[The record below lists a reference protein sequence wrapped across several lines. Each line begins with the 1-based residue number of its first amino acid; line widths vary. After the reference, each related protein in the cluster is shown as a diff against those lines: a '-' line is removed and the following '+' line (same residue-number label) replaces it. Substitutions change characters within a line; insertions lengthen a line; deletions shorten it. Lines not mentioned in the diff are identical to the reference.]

1 MIRARNRQYYGAD
14 LTNIIVK
21 ADQSGNVI
29 YLKDVATV
37 RDRWN
42 ENPDRLFYNDEV
54 AISIQVSNT
63 NSEDML
69 ASADMIK
76 IYIEQFN
83 AEHDNV
89 QLNISSDRSVTLN
102 QRTELLTEN
111 AIIGIILVLIFLSLF
126 LNVRLAFWVAAGLPI
141 SFLGMFI
148 FAANLGVTINVLSL
162 FGMII
167 VIGILVDDGIV
178 IGENIYH
185 HYEKGKSP
193 VKAAIDGTLEVIP
206 PIISAILT
214 TMLAF
219 SIFFF
224 LDGRIGNFFGEVA
237 TVVILTLAVSL
248 VEALIILPAHIAHSK
263 ALIRERKKTNQ
274 RYFWSFQ

>member
-1 MIRARNRQYYGAD
+1 M
-14 LTNIIVK
+14 
-21 ADQSGNVI
+21 QSWD
-29 YLKDVATV
+29 Y
-37 RDRWN
+37 
-42 ENPDRLFYNDEV
+42 F
-54 AISIQVSNT
+54 
-63 NSEDML
+63 
-69 ASADMIK
+69 
-76 IYIEQFN
+76 
-83 AEHDNV
+83 
-89 QLNISSDRSVTLN
+89 SVT
-102 QRTELLTEN
+102 
-111 AIIGIILVLIFLSLF
+111 FSSLF
-126 LNVRLAFWVAAGLPI
+126 LNVRIAFWVAAGLPI

-178 IGENIYH
+178 IGENIYN

-193 VKAAIDGTLEVIP
+193 VRAAIDGTLEVIP

-224 LDGRIGNFFGEVA
+224 LDGGIGDFFREVS

-263 ALIRERKKTNQ
+263 ALIRDRKNRQQGYFACFNKINVKADQFMVFAETNYTVHILNSFYKTG
-274 RYFWSFQ
+274 S